1 MIYDKKILFD
11 KKTKRIEI
19 IKMYENNLI
28 VW

>member
-28 VW
+28 V